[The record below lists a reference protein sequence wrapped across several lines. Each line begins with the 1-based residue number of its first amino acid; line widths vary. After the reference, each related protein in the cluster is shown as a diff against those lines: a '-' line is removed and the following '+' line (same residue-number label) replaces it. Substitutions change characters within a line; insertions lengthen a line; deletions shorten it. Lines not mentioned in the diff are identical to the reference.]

1 MMRGVNIMAIVIPEI
16 PLKDKLTLTVPEASA
31 LSGIPYKIVNAA
43 VKNGN
48 LAACYAGSSTVRI
61 RRSDLDDWV
70 AALPSDWC

>member
-1 MMRGVNIMAIVIPEI
+1 MAIVIPEI

-48 LAACYAGSSTVRI
+48 LAACYVGSSTVRI